1 METNNSH
8 LGEQRNKAGVLG
20 EKIKK
25 EVYISDGGCS
35 KLPETSPSPSYRVYF
50 NDCLF
55 SFTYQIALILHFWYK
70 IGGKIFIC
78 VGHLMNS
85 DLK

>member
-1 METNNSH
+1 MFRKQNSETKTTDIQ
-8 LGEQRNKAGVLG
+8 LIIRPD
-20 EKIKK
+20 
-25 EVYISDGGCS
+25 YDFS
-35 KLPETSPSPSYRVYF
+35 KYRVFF

-78 VGHLMNS
+78 VVHLMNS

>member
-1 METNNSH
+1 MGNTRPDDNRAQTDSQEICPSEPVY
-8 LGEQRNKAGVLG
+8 LVNKERTWLQ
-20 EKIKK
+20 KK
-25 EVYISDGGCS
+25 AVD
-35 KLPETSPSPSYRVYF
+35 PTYRVSF

-55 SFTYQIALILHFWYK
+55 SFTYQIAIIIHFWYK
-70 IGGKIFIC
+70 ICGKIFIC